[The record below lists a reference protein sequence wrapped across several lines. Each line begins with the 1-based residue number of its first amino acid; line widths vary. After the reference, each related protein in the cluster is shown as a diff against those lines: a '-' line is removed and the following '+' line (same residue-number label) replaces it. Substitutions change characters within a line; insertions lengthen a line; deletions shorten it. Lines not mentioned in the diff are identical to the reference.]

1 MNSETKEK
9 LSKLFK
15 TCHALA
21 IHNRPFTDY
30 NWLCQLDGAKGVK
43 IGKPYRNSESAK
55 EFTKAIAQVERKS
68 LASAVKTAK
77 FVSVLSDGSTNSAV
91 CEQEMFFLRYVEDGM
106 PVVKFAASVQV
117 ERSDSASILNA
128 MQKAVAHYLEI
139 PCNVFFSKLVGLGCD
154 GASNMT
160 GHRNGLIALLQK
172 EQPSVIVVHCFAHRL
187 ELAFKDASKSNS
199 LYEKVV
205 ATLLMGLYYFYH
217 KSTVNRSMLK
227 RCSNS
232 LQRKVRMPTRVGGTR
247 WVGHLHRALE
257 SVISSYPVIILHLQ
271 QVKFVRFYI
280 LYFKHY
286 PGIAYLDYL
295 LPIIIIYI

>member
-1 MNSETKEK
+1 
-9 LSKLFK
+9 
-15 TCHALA
+15 
-21 IHNRPFTDY
+21 
-30 NWLCQLDGAKGVK
+30 
-43 IGKPYRNSESAK
+43 
-55 EFTKAIAQVERKS
+55 
-68 LASAVKTAK
+68 
-77 FVSVLSDGSTNSAV
+77 
-91 CEQEMFFLRYVEDGM
+91 MFFLRHVEDGM
-106 PVVKFAASVQV
+106 PLVKFAASVEV
-117 ERSDSASILNA
+117 ERSDSASILNS

-172 EQPSVIVVHCFAHRL
+172 EQPSAIVVHCFAHRL

-199 LYEKVV
+199 LHEKVV

-232 LQRKVRMPTRVGGTR
+232 LQRKVRVPTRVGGTR